1 MSAEEEAAAARAAGM
16 EADAA
21 RVPGTP
27 PPSQPPQFPQTPIQ
41 TPGIGGY
48 DATGTGNVPSI
59 HELMGKMVQMMAMMQ
74 NDKKPEKERLANCR
88 LDEKYFRTVGRF
100 DNTRSSWKEWRSHF
114 LNAIRECDVGFTTVV
129 EVNETSEEP
138 IDIVPL
144 DPTETQLATNM
155 YNRLTA
161 CTSGLAFQIVESVT
175 DYNGLEAWRLLAKQF
190 DPKTDARLTNLVMSI
205 IGHKIKG
212 KNVQAGL
219 IAWEGWLLQLQRDH
233 HEDLSEKVKR
243 AFLMNVLP
251 SSLQSKVMEH
261 LDRLKTYKEV
271 RDKVISLCHNLE
283 ETDIGSMDDSSPLA
297 GGYAPTGEGDD
308 HDDWEGWW
316 TDDNNGWHAP

>member
-1 MSAEEEAAAARAAGM
+1 M
-16 EADAA
+16 
-21 RVPGTP
+21 
-27 PPSQPPQFPQTPIQ
+27 
-41 TPGIGGY
+41 
-48 DATGTGNVPSI
+48 
-59 HELMGKMVQMMAMMQ
+59 
-74 NDKKPEKERLANCR
+74 
-88 LDEKYFRTVGRF
+88 
-100 DNTRSSWKEWRSHF
+100 
-114 LNAIRECDVGFTTVV
+114 V

-144 DPTETQLATNM
+144 DPTHTQLATNM

-233 HEDLSEKVKR
+233 HEDLSEKIKR

-261 LDRLKTYKEV
+261 LDRLKTYK
-271 RDKVISLCHNLE
+271 R
-283 ETDIGSMDDSSPLA
+283 GA
-297 GGYAPTGEGDD
+297 R
-308 HDDWEGWW
+308 
-316 TDDNNGWHAP
+316 